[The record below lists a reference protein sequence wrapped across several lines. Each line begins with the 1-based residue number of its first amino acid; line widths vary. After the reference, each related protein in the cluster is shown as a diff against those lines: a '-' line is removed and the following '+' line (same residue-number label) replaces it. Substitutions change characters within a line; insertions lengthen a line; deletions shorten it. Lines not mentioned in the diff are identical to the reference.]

1 MLGSKSGI
9 INEIM
14 HESGGIGDRAVKGEE
29 VGQRTS
35 QRGTRDPLQKS
46 SRAVFGLGRDGL

>member
-1 MLGSKSGI
+1 
-9 INEIM
+9 M

-35 QRGTRDPLQKS
+35 RRGTRDPLQKS
-46 SRAVFGLGRDGL
+46 SRVVSDSEEMGYDSFEPLSRRT